1 LLVLAKYFSIVVW
14 AVSERVARDRNDFRQ
29 RTARLG
35 EQRDGG
41 APDIV
46 KVQFLNSSRFAGL
59 FPFFGKVA
67 FLEG

>member
-1 LLVLAKYFSIVVW
+1 
-14 AVSERVARDRNDFRQ
+14 VARDRNDFRQ